1 MRQLASSAFDA
12 ITAVGIVVFIPAA
25 ALNRTTP
32 MIAAAVV
39 FTVLVAGRIVIERMK
54 LRAH

>member
-12 ITAVGIVVFIPAA
+12 ITAVGIVVFVPAA